1 MSSESLPLARGS
13 QQTANGARQAQG
25 PAGGGGRVGGFAPTA
40 AAAVRLRGRL
50 DTSALQDAL
59 SDVVGRHEAL
69 RTGITSGPGQ
79 EPVRVVHPPDRVA
92 VEFSGDD
99 VGARE
104 VEARLARVPDG
115 RTDPGSKSLL
125 RAELW
130 RVRDAGGPAGAPEW
144 IVLMRAPEAVADTRS
159 MEILLADLAAAYR
172 ARLAGRRPDPVAP
185 PTPPHAARV
194 RERQAGRPVREAQ
207 AGRSAREGQAYWARR
222 LAGAAPLQLPTDRPV
237 TPGRSGH
244 GAAVPAEFPADLA
257 DALRA
262 LAEAEGTDLFTVLL
276 SATAVVLGGWS
287 GRTDVVIGVPV
298 PGRDADGPGSLV
310 GDFAGVV
317 PLRVGL
323 AGGEPF
329 RQLLRR
335 TDAARREDLS
345 HADTPAGPHGAGGG
359 PDAGPTLAQALL
371 ALRGPLPEPPRF
383 PGLESEWLGVPA
395 SMAGIQV
402 RVELAPTA
410 SGALTGSLV
419 HATDLFDGA
428 TAQRLVESLLT
439 VCRAVARAPDSP
451 APPPLMSDAQHRLIT
466 TGFSGAGRFGPS
478 SPPVHAWFEQRADEA
493 PDRVAVIADIGGS
506 PAQLSYRELEERANQ
521 VAWWLRGRGV
531 GAEDR
536 IGVHL
541 NRGLDLVCVLLGI
554 FKAGATYVPLDPQ
567 SPPERL
573 DHVVRDAAPLL
584 CLSDSGGDPP
594 SGGGVTEVV
603 PFGDARARFAACPV
617 KRPPAGALG
626 AGAAC
631 LIYTSGSTGRPKGVV
646 VTHAGLAN
654 QLGWL
659 CESMGFG
666 PDDVTLHKT
675 PTGSDPSLWEIL
687 VPLMSGGRLV
697 LADARDQGDPAYLLD
712 AHARYGVTA
721 CDFFPSLLR
730 HFLAEPG
737 VTERARDLRLVICGG
752 EELNADLSRRFADL
766 LPTAQLYNLYGPT
779 EATIAVT
786 FHQVTGRTVDPIPIG
801 RPIPGTEIH
810 VLDEHARPQPIGV
823 PGELFI
829 AGVQLA
835 RGYLG
840 RPGQTADRFVP
851 HPLSPGA
858 RLYRTGDRAR
868 WLADGALEYL
878 GRLDHQVKIR
888 GYRVEPAEVEAALTA
903 LPGVGQALVLARPAP
918 GGGLR
923 LVAYLTPSHPGA
935 VTDTASLRRALA
947 RLLPSGAVPSAF
959 VRLDSF
965 PLTPV
970 GKVDRERLPAPADGR
985 RSATPAAPT
994 GSPDSPTPAAPPD
1007 SPTAAAPPDSP
1018 TPPAPPTPPANEVQE
1033 VLRGIW
1039 SDALPAASPP
1049 GIHDTFSS
1057 LGGDLECAERVVSQI
1072 RALFRIE
1079 LPARRVIEEA
1089 TVERLAKLLHDRDPA
1104 KGDGVA
1110 RTARL
1115 VLRVRAMS
1123 PDEITAKLRG

>member
-25 PAGGGGRVGGFAPTA
+25 PAGADGRAGLPLPTA

-59 SDVVGRHEAL
+59 SDLVGLHEAL
-69 RTGITSGPGQ
+69 RTAITSGPGQ
-79 EPVRVVHPPDRVA
+79 EPVRVVHPPDRVT
-92 VEFSGDD
+92 VEFSRED
-99 VGARE
+99 VGERE
-104 VEARLARVPDG
+104 AEARLGRVPDG

-130 RVRDAGGPAGAPEW
+130 RVRDGGGPAGTPEW
-144 IVLMRAPEAVADTRS
+144 IVLMRAPEAVADGRS

-172 ARLAGRRPDPVAP
+172 ARLTGRRLDPAAP
-185 PTPPHAARV
+185 PPPPDAARV
-194 RERQAGRPVREAQ
+194 RERQAAPPAREAQ
-207 AGRSAREGQAYWARR
+207 AYWTRR

-276 SATAVVLGGWS
+276 CATAVVLGGWA
-287 GRTDVVIGVPV
+287 GRTDVIIGVPV
-298 PGRDADGPGSLV
+298 LGHDADRPGSLV
-310 GDFAGVV
+310 RDFAGVV
-317 PLRVGL
+317 PLRVAL

-329 RQLLRR
+329 QQLLRR

-345 HADTPAGPHGAGGG
+345 HAHAPAGPLGAGGG
-359 PDAGPTLAQALL
+359 PDAGPALEQAFLT
-371 ALRGPLPEPPRF
+371 LRGPLPEPPRF
-383 PGLESEWLGVPA
+383 PGLESEWLGVPV

-410 SGALTGSLV
+410 AGALTGSLV
-419 HATDLFDGA
+419 YATDLFDGA

-439 VCRAVARAPDSP
+439 VCRAAARAPDSP
-451 APPPLMSDAQHRLIT
+451 APLPLMSDAQHRLIT
-466 TGFSGAGRFGPS
+466 TGFSGAARPGPS
-478 SPPVHAWFEQRADEA
+478 SPPPVHAWFEQRADEA

-521 VAWWLRGRGV
+521 VAWWLRGRGL

-541 NRGLDLVCVLLGI
+541 HRGLDLVCVLLGI

-584 CLSDSGGDPP
+584 CLSDSGGGPA

-617 KRPPAGALG
+617 ERPPAGAPG

-659 CESMGFG
+659 CGSMGFG

-675 PTGSDPSLWEIL
+675 ATGSDPSLWEIL

-786 FHQVTGRTVDPIPIG
+786 FHQVTGRTVEPIPIG

-935 VTDTASLRRALA
+935 ATDTASLRRALA
-947 RLLPSGAVPSAF
+947 RTLPSGAVPSAF
-959 VRLDSF
+959 VRLDAF

-985 RSATPAAPT
+985 RKATPAAPP
-994 GSPDSPTPAAPPD
+994 GSPTPAAL
-1007 SPTAAAPPDSP
+1007 PDSP
-1018 TPPAPPTPPANEVQE
+1018 TPPAPPVNEVQE
-1033 VLRGIW
+1033 VLLGIW
-1039 SDALPAASPP
+1039 SDALPAASRP

-1089 TVERLAKLLHDRDPA
+1089 TVDRLAKLLQDRDPA
-1104 KGDGVA
+1104 KGGVA
-1110 RTARL
+1110 RAARL